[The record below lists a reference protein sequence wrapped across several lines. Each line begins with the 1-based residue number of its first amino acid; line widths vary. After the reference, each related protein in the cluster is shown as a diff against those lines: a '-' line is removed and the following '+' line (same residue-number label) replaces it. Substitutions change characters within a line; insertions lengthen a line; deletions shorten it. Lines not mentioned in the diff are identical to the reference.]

1 MTRDQREIHRK
12 KERSFE
18 NSKCSMLQ
26 PRLNRSMSFELPS
39 TPPEEDRADRRTGR
53 PHAQAEQAHP
63 RHLIDQRSTA
73 GRHEQ

>member
-39 TPPEEDRADRRTGR
+39 TPPEEDRADRRHWVDPMLR
-53 PHAQAEQAHP
+53 PSRRTHV
-63 RHLIDQRSTA
+63 T
-73 GRHEQ
+73 